1 MESVIGPK
9 RGVSAYCYG
18 DLYITSTLEDIMMD
32 MQDMGATGIE
42 ILGNGHIDGYPNMT
56 DDWVEIWHRLCKK
69 YEIEPVEYGHW
80 IESRMFEHHSLN
92 VLESVEMLER
102 DIKIA
107 ARLGFPVLRTKLGV
121 IDGVLTPVTHW
132 REIISRALPTA
143 EQYGVVM
150 CPEIHIPTKLKSKT
164 VDDYVE
170 FIEKHNTKHFGLNID
185 FGTFQTVFAP
195 DFYAI
200 PEDGKPCSYPKELI
214 PLLPYIYCCHAK
226 FNHIDESFHETTIPY
241 PEIIQVLVDH
251 HWDGYMLSEYEGPE
265 RMKFSQVSDQ
275 LRRQHIMMKRI
286 LGY

>member
-1 MESVIGPK
+1 MKSVIGPK

-18 DLYITSTLEDIMMD
+18 DLYITSILEDIMMD

-42 ILGNGHIDGYPNMT
+42 ILGNGHIDGYPSLT
-56 DDWVEIWHRLCKK
+56 DEWVENWHRLCKK

-132 REIISRALPTA
+132 REIISRALPVA

-164 VDDYVE
+164 VDDYVG
-170 FIEKHNTKHFGLNID
+170 FIQENNTKHFGLNID

-214 PLLPYIYCCHAK
+214 PLLPYVYCCHAK
-226 FNHIDESFHETTIPY
+226 FNHIDEAFHETTIPY

-265 RMKFSQVSDQ
+265 RMNFSQVSDQ
-275 LRRQHIMMKRI
+275 LRRQHVMMKRI